1 LTYHTAPYI
10 YPITSPPIKDGIVA
24 IDKGGRIV
32 EVLDPASP
40 TFTAPATAP
49 EKHEGILIPGF
60 INTHCHLEL
69 SHLVGK
75 SQTGKTLL
83 PFLIDV
89 ISMRET
95 AQEEIDAAIEKHDAY
110 MWEQGIQAVG
120 DICNKLDTAP
130 VKKKSNIRYYSFVEM
145 FDFMQPDRA
154 QASYDGYK
162 TVYDG
167 QSGALD
173 GNAKSG
179 VPHAPYTVSTP
190 LYEHINAL
198 NDGNETVS
206 IHSQETIAE
215 DQLFLTGDGEFLPFF
230 KGFGATLDHFSA
242 TGKGSIFHAL
252 EHMDPA
258 KRTIFVHNTLTTAEG
273 IRTAEAWGQ
282 NGVYWAT
289 CANANLYIEN
299 RLPRYDVFV
308 AEGVKMTVGTD
319 SLTSNW
325 QLSILE
331 ELRTISRFQS
341 YLPFETLLTWATI
354 NGAEALQF
362 DDELGSL
369 EVGKAPG
376 LLALTGLEGQTPD
389 DFRIGAGARVR
400 RIV

>member
-1 LTYHTAPYI
+1 MTYHTAPWI

-40 TFTAPATAP
+40 TFTAPAAAP
-49 EKHEGILIPGF
+49 EKHDGILIPGF

-95 AQEEIDAAIEKHDAY
+95 AQEEIDTAIEKHDAY

-130 VKKKSNIRYYSFVEM
+130 TKKKSNIRYYSFVEM
-145 FDFMQPDRA
+145 FDFMQPGRA

-162 TVYDG
+162 KVYDG

-173 GNAKSG
+173 GNAKSA
-179 VPHAPYTVSTP
+179 VPHAPYTVSNP

-198 NDGNETVS
+198 NDGNETIS
-206 IHSQETIAE
+206 IHNQETAAE
-215 DQLFLTGDGEFLPFF
+215 DQLFMTGDGDFLPFF

-242 TGKGSIFHAL
+242 IGDGSIFHAL
-252 EHMDPA
+252 QHMDPA
-258 KRTIFVHNTLTTAEG
+258 KRTIFVHNTLTTTEG
-273 IRTAEAWGQ
+273 IRTAQAWGQ

-289 CANANLYIEN
+289 CPNANLYIEN
-299 RLPRYDVFV
+299 RLPRYDAFV
-308 AEGVKMTVGTD
+308 AEGAKMTVGTD

-341 YLPFETLLTWATI
+341 YLPFEMLLTWATI

-376 LLALTGLEGQTPD
+376 LLVLTDLEGDTPG
-389 DFRIGAGARVR
+389 DFRIGAGTQVQ